1 VWLVNLIDG
10 SVKAQVSEYNKQI
23 SKGED
28 VISRII
34 YAGKEN
40 GREELRKLVLET
52 IHQLIERACK
62 RVKGMQLNPTDIV
75 KATISGN
82 STMMHLFL
90 GIPASSI
97 RLAPFI
103 TAVNLIPT
111 FSATEIDL
119 QIHPEGRVNCLPGVA
134 SYVGSDITAGVYA
147 SGMNDSAQISLFM
160 DVGTNGEI
168 VMGTREWLVT
178 CACSA
183 GPAFEGAGVVSGMR
197 ATKGAIEE
205 IWINGESYIPSYRVI
220 GEVKPRGICGSGL
233 ISLLAE
239 MFITGLVDKGGHL
252 NKNLGIDRIR
262 EGNHGLEYVIAWG
275 DETSDGKDIT
285 ITAVDIDN
293 LLRAKGA
300 IYAGYQVLATSVGV
314 PLEMTEKMLIG
325 GSFGKY
331 INVEKAV
338 QIGLLPDMSWD
349 DFHFLGNT
357 SVMGAY
363 HALLD
368 QKANERISEIA
379 SKMTYIE
386 LSSDNTFYEAFM
398 SALFLPHTDLKQF
411 PSVEAA
417 LNESSLNTQK

>member
-1 VWLVNLIDG
+1 MVKKKTDNASKWISGIFIYIIAGIIFVFGLTALVLSGLENAGMAGFFYAPVFAILWLIIG
-10 SVKAQVSEYNKQI
+10 
-23 SKGED
+23 
-28 VISRII
+28 VIVFL
-34 YAGKEN
+34 N
-40 GREELRKLVLET
+40 VVLRK
-52 IHQLIERACK
+52 RK
-62 RVKGMQLNPTDIV
+62 K
-75 KATISGN
+75 KAFI
-82 STMMHLFL
+82 
-90 GIPASSI
+90 A
-97 RLAPFI
+97 FI
-103 TAVNLIPT
+103 TAGDPDIKT
-111 FSATEIDL
+111 TEK
-119 QIHPEGRVNCLPGVA
+119 
-134 SYVGSDITAGVYA
+134 
-147 SGMNDSAQISLFM
+147 
-160 DVGTNGEI
+160 
-168 VMGTREWLVT
+168 LV
-178 CACSA
+178 C
-183 GPAFEGAGVVSGMR
+183 AFEGAGVVSGMR